1 MPPTVK
7 RVEPDAIGSFLHAT
21 PYALLRLERAGP
33 IELHRGVAEFF
44 DAAWPRLFSFG
55 TLERRQLREP
65 SWLEQV
71 FRTQLG
77 PLRGGVRDGYY
88 LFERGVVVGHHRGV
102 VSTGV
107 GYEGVDLE
115 RRVGERREPAV
126 SPPTID
132 RCRRAGERGH
142 ARGGRV
148 VVDVA
153 DRQQAGLASRRRA
166 ARLEQVAQRAHGSNP
181 HRLADQS
188 AVVTRSRIE
197 GHQPEH
203 LVDAQAERVDVPGG
217 AQQRIQHGTA
227 QLAQRIRGLSARL
240 RVRVL
245 AAAGR
250 GAGRAA
256 KRGDRSLH
264 LGAEPQ

>member
-115 RRVGERREPAV
+115 RQ
-126 SPPTID
+126 
-132 RCRRAGERGH
+132 RA
-142 ARGGRV
+142 RV
-148 VVDVA
+148 VRHGFAGVGAAAEVVEA
-153 DRQQAGLASRRRA
+153 ARQICVYFDDIVTRKLGAKDEGEGSYTRESRESSHRA
-166 ARLEQVAQRAHGSNP
+166 APPRPPEAPPAEEDPYAVLSVDPSATDEELKAAFKQQMKLNHPDKVA
-181 HRLADQS
+181 
-188 AVVTRSRIE
+188 
-197 GHQPEH
+197 H
-203 LVDAQAERVDVPGG
+203 LSPALQKF
-217 AQQRIQHGTA
+217 AQQRTIAIQKA
-227 QLAQRIRGLSARL
+227 YERILRL
-240 RVRVL
+240 R
-245 AAAGR
+245 
-250 GAGRAA
+250 
-256 KRGDRSLH
+256 S
-264 LGAEPQ
+264 